1 MKRGAVKKSESKL
14 INIWVP
20 LPLLPILD
28 TAVRDA
34 DSDRSKYIRIAIREK
49 IAREKEAA

>member
-1 MKRGAVKKSESKL
+1 MKRGAVKKAESKL
-14 INIWVP
+14 INVWVP

-28 TAVRDA
+28 QAVHEA
-34 DSDRSKYIRIAIREK
+34 DSDRSKYIRTAIREK